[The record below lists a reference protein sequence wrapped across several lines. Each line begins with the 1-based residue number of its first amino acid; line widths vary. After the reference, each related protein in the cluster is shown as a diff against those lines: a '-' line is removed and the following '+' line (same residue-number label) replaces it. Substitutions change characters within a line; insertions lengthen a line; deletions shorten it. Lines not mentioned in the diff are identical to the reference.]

1 MTTPAELAADL
12 GALEELQGRA
22 TMVHA
27 SLRAIGTVVGGAS
40 GVIEA
45 IRAALGPDGTM
56 LMMIAADDG
65 EPFNRS
71 STPADPDNGVLAE
84 VFRTHPGV
92 VVNDHPACR
101 FAAVGPAA
109 AALLEPQPLHDYY
122 GPGSPLAR
130 LCEMGGAV
138 LRLGAKVDTVTLTH
152 YAEYLARTPVKRRV
166 ERRYEWAGA
175 GEVVVSGLDDSAGIA
190 DWKPGDYFS
199 QILIDFVDQEHASV
213 GPVGDCVA
221 ELLDARE
228 FVAFA
233 TDWIER
239 ELGPPVGQPR

>member
-12 GALEELQGRA
+12 DVLGEVRVRVM
-22 TMVHA
+22 MVHA
-27 SLRAIGTVVGGAS
+27 SLRAIGPVDGGAS
-40 GVIEA
+40 VVIEA
-45 IRAALGPDGTM
+45 IRAALGPDGTI
-56 LMMIAADDG
+56 LMIIAANDG
-65 EPFNRS
+65 EPFDRLS
-71 STPADPDNGVLAE
+71 APADPDIGVLAE

-92 VVNDHPACR
+92 VVNDHPAGR

-122 GPGSPLAR
+122 GPGAPLER

-138 LRLGAKVDTVTLTH
+138 LRLGANVDTVTLTH
-152 YAEYLARTPVKRRV
+152 YAEYLARVPAKRRV

-175 GEVVVSGLDDSAGIA
+175 GEIVVSSLDDSDGIA
-190 DWKPGDYFS
+190 DWEPGDYFS
-199 QILIDFVDQEHASV
+199 QILIDFVDQERASV
-213 GPVGDCVA
+213 GSVGGYAA

-233 TDWIER
+233 TDWMER
-239 ELGPPVGQPR
+239 ELGP